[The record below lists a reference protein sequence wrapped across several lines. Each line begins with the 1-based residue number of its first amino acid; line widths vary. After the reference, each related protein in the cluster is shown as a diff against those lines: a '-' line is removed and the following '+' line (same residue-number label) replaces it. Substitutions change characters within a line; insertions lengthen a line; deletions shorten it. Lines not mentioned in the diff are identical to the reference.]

1 MISNVFCTQAFY
13 FVRNITGQQC
23 DPLSDADERIS
34 VIAGSDQ
41 GLHGLYKEIYNCTW
55 IMNLLPGEQILFCK
69 SCSLLRMEATRGMV
83 E

>member
-1 MISNVFCTQAFY
+1 MISNEFCTQTFY

-34 VIAGSDQ
+34 DIAGSDQ
-41 GLHGLYKEIYNCTW
+41 GLHGLYKEIYNCIW

-69 SCSLLRMEATRGMV
+69 SCSSLRMEATRGIV